1 MILVFKFIV
10 NLEETIVSMFISF
23 NIEKSIKQR
32 IDFVATPYTMI
43 RIQTAESFKLKAF
56 LAGKQLVLNCKIQ
69 T

>member
-23 NIEKSIKQR
+23 NIEKSIEQH